1 MPSTLMIKLDL
12 LCTDCMPLHKLEVCC
27 LCMQVEKQQC
37 ALLAEDTQPA
47 MFQLA
52 LDAPAS
58 PGPGLLTVAL
68 EQTSFVSSVYV
79 QFEGYASHVRVN
91 LSKPNPQT
99 RGTAA
104 KSLADTAS
112 LTPRTHTDFGPQ
124 SSLTLPTPLTYEGA
138 IQLQTPHSTGHTTG
152 LPYYAVSEEVL
163 MSMLHSGAVE
173 GLPHCTT
180 LFDGSLL
187 GALGP
192 KPHDHLTCPASTH
205 LAMDRRQSQPQDS
218 IMEVNVRK
226 PVSGRLHES
235 APALLPWCLCGCLLL
250 CTVAQALHRRY
261 CCHTAV
267 SDGSNM
273 PAAVSQ
279 AELSCIRS
287 KQELITPTKDTGC
300 SPFVPLSR
308 VPVPQFPFGHAHLAS
323 CSSKIGSHK
332 AARPATSR
340 AVTNMTSNVSGCTKW
355 QRSKNGRLLSSD
367 MVDPDEHTS

>member
-1 MPSTLMIKLDL
+1 MLPALMIKLDS
-12 LCTDCMPLHKLEVCC
+12 LCTDCMPLQKLEICC
-27 LCMQVEKQQC
+27 LDLQVEKQQC
-37 ALLAEDTQPA
+37 ALLADDSQPA

-58 PGPGLLTVAL
+58 PGPGLLTVSV
-68 EQTSFVSSVYV
+68 EQTSLVSSMYV
-79 QFEGYASHVRVN
+79 QFEGCASHVSVD

-99 RGTAA
+99 QVTTA
-104 KSLADTAS
+104 KPLAGTAS
-112 LTPRTHTDFGPQ
+112 LTLDSDTGLGPQ
-124 SSLTLPTPLTYEGA
+124 SSLTLPTPLTYGGA
-138 IQLQTPHSTGHTTG
+138 IQLQTPHSTGHMTG

-163 MSMLHSGAVE
+163 MRALHSGAVE
-173 GLPHCTT
+173 GLTHCHT

-187 GALGP
+187 GTLGP
-192 KPHDHLTCPASTH
+192 KAHDHLTCPASTY
-205 LAMDRRQSQPQDS
+205 LAMDRRQPQPQDS
-218 IMEVNVRK
+218 IMEVDVQK
-226 PVSGRLHES
+226 PVSSRLHES
-235 APALLPWCLCGCLLL
+235 ASALLPWCLCGCLLL
-250 CTVAQALHRRY
+250 CTVALALHHRY

-267 SDGSNM
+267 SDCSSM

-287 KQELITPTKDTGC
+287 NQELITPTKDTGC